1 MDTCWRLNTLTGL
14 NMVNTNV
21 KPVMSV
27 EMQQKRQIL
36 MCNVST
42 CKSYPLL
49 HVVSC
54 ISQSKHINL
63 LLCNVFA
70 REACL
75 FVGSASAR

>member
-1 MDTCWRLNTLTGL
+1 
-14 NMVNTNV
+14 MVNTNV

-27 EMQQKRQIL
+27 AMQQKRQIL

-54 ISQSKHINL
+54 FLSQSISICFSVTFL
-63 LLCNVFA
+63 LERLVY
-70 REACL
+70 
-75 FVGSASAR
+75 S

>member
-1 MDTCWRLNTLTGL
+1 
-14 NMVNTNV
+14 MVNTNV

-54 ISQSKHINL
+54 IS
-63 LLCNVFA
+63 
-70 REACL
+70 
-75 FVGSASAR
+75 

>member
-1 MDTCWRLNTLTGL
+1 
-14 NMVNTNV
+14 MVNTNV

-42 CKSYPLL
+42 CKSHPLL

-54 ISQSKHINL
+54 ISQSKYINL
-63 LLCNVFA
+63 LLCNFFA

>member
-1 MDTCWRLNTLTGL
+1 
-14 NMVNTNV
+14 MVNTNV

-27 EMQQKRQIL
+27 AMQQKRQIL

-54 ISQSKHINL
+54 ISQSKYINL
-63 LLCNVFA
+63 LLCNFFT